1 MMGFVVLAPTRTPEQ
16 SQPIMRTRPANT
28 LVAGEQL

>member
-1 MMGFVVLAPTRTPEQ
+1 MMGFVVWAQARTPEQ

-28 LVAGEQL
+28 LVAGVQL